1 MSAVQ
6 EKFERRAR
14 AADTLVCVGLDPEIG
29 KLPERFLGVEYPL
42 FAFNRWIIDETAEFA
57 AAYKPNAAFY
67 EARGVTGQHELE
79 LTIQYL
85 RDQHPE
91 AVTICDAKRGDI
103 GNTNRGYVEAVF
115 DAMGFDAITLHPY
128 LGRESLQPFLQR
140 ADKASIILCRTSNP
154 GAGELQDLVVDSR
167 PLWERVAAQV
177 AGAWNER
184 GNCMLVVGATY
195 PEEMARIRAVAPEL
209 TFLVPGVGAQG
220 GDVAAA
226 IHAGLDANGLGLI
239 VSSSRGILYS
249 DDPATAAR
257 TLRDEIRAAV
267 ATTLAQ
273 REVVHA
279 AH

>member
-1 MSAVQ
+1 MSTVL

-14 AADTLVCVGLDPEIG
+14 AVDSLVCVGLDPEIG

-57 AAYKPNAAFY
+57 AAYKPNSAFY
-67 EARGVTGQHELE
+67 EARGVTGQLELE
-79 LTIQYL
+79 LTIAYL
-85 RDQHPE
+85 REHHPE
-91 AVTICDAKRGDI
+91 IVTICDAKRGDI

-154 GAGELQDLVVDSR
+154 GAGELQDLLMEGH
-167 PLWERVAAQV
+167 PLWEHIAAQV
-177 AGAWNER
+177 ASAWNER

-195 PEEMARIRAVAPEL
+195 PEEMLRIRAVAPEL

-226 IHAGLDANGLGLI
+226 VRAGLDAKGFGLI

-249 DDPATAAR
+249 DDPAAAAR
-257 TLRDEIRAAV
+257 SLRDEIRAAV
-267 ATTLAQ
+267 QSALAQ
-273 REVVHA
+273 REGAHA